1 MTEVVAARAY
11 GLVLQNA
18 VNSATYAVKVLFLS
32 NMQFTRVGL
41 NGLLTSFAGKFLFR
55 QFAGLVDALITTLQI
70 RVSRQFCLVGLGM
83 VGVAVANSS
92 SAHAAT
98 LQISPVLVSFGAATN
113 ATGLTLINPS
123 DAALYGQV
131 RVFRWAQIN
140 GEDQLTP
147 TEDLI
152 ASPPLIQVAGK
163 ADQLVRLV
171 RRTASSTPIEQS
183 YRLLIDELPAPDEN
197 NPGGVTI
204 RLRYSVPVFVEPAQA
219 NQQPILTWQLA
230 HTAGHWILSV
240 LNTGVR
246 HAQISA
252 VTVLGTTGTSYTISK
267 GLLGYA
273 LAGAGRSWQ
282 VDLPNDAPIA
292 NGSKIHA
299 MINAVPSDATVALGT
314 AP

>member
-1 MTEVVAARAY
+1 MRVTSAR
-11 GLVLQNA
+11 LNA
-18 VNSATYAVKVLFLS
+18 FLLGFSDLFLYRR
-32 NMQFTRVGL
+32 FTIFANAFIAALQSRVM
-41 NGLLTSFAGKFLFR
+41 R
-55 QFAGLVDALITTLQI
+55 QFGLF
-70 RVSRQFCLVGLGM
+70 SLGI
-83 VGVAVANSS
+83 VGVAVANTP

-98 LQISPVLVSFGAATN
+98 LQISPVLVNFGAATN

-171 RRTASSTPIEQS
+171 RRTTSSTPIEQS

-204 RLRYSVPVFVEPAQA
+204 RLRYSVPVFVEPSQP
-219 NQQPILTWQLA
+219 NQQPVLTWQLE
-230 HTAGHWILSV
+230 HSAGHWVLNV

-252 VTVLGTTGTSYTISK
+252 VTVLGTTGTTYTISK

-282 VDLPNDAPIA
+282 VPLPNDASIA